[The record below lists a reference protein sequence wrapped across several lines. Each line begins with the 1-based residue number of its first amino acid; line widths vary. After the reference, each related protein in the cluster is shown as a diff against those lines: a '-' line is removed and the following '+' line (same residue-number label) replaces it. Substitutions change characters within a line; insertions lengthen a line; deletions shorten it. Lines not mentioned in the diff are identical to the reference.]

1 MKVCPRCHKTY
12 TDDNLNFCLED
23 GSVLNTM
30 NAAPPPTNPMSDPR
44 ATGQPQGFSQPQQ
57 AGWNLQQPAPQQQYS
72 MQPAKKSKAWVWV
85 LLILGAVILVCGGGL
100 IAAFVYVGNKA
111 QEVANAVANT
121 NYNVATKNR
130 NTSTTSNSN
139 STSSS
144 SRTAVE
150 DLDLSNWVPDSSKYA
165 SIEYTDDELL
175 VKNNDP
181 KYYYVLAGTDKQ
193 KTVGADAVLTVR
205 NVNNAD
211 TNLGYGLVFHSMTI
225 PLMQGYAFV
234 IDSKKKRYRVVHHSP
249 TKEDAVVNWT
259 RSDAIKDGT
268 QPNTLEARDN
278 GGTVDLYINDQK
290 VNTIDNKFGYAE
302 GVIGIYSSSSIPVAF
317 SNMQLRR

>member
-1 MKVCPRCHKTY
+1 MIEKTHSALDVGLLMFCRY
-12 TDDNLNFCLED
+12 GPFGAFGLLAGVLADRFDNRRL
-23 GSVLNTM
+23 M
-30 NAAPPPTNPMSDPR
+30 I
-44 ATGQPQGFSQPQQ
+44 ATQSSAMAVAGILTILAYDGQPQIATIFALGFLGG
-57 AGWNLQQPAPQQQYS
+57 ATTVFDAPTRHALTYQ
-72 MQPAKKSKAWVWV
+72 
-85 LLILGAVILVCGGGL
+85 LVGR
-100 IAAFVYVGNKA
+100 N
-111 QEVANAVANT
+111 EVANAVANT